1 MKIGSKLLNIRQT
14 NKLTMDELV
23 EIFNKEHKLSV
34 TRGMISRWENDK
46 STPSMT
52 YLRTYAKVFHL
63 NLNNLL
69 CIDCND
75 DINDSQSGKG
85 YYNNPETA
93 KLVQELYDN
102 PDRRVLLDATR
113 NLRPEDVKALTLII
127 NQMTKKESSD

>member
-1 MKIGSKLLNIRQT
+1 
-14 NKLTMDELV
+14 MDELV

-75 DINDSQSGKG
+75 DINDLKNGKG

-93 KLVQELYDN
+93 KLAQELYDN

-113 NLRPEDVKALTLII
+113 DLRPEDVKALTYII
-127 NQMTKKESSD
+127 NQMKKKDGSD